1 LESAFSKTIKKYIME
16 VSGRVKVL
24 GAEQQVSP
32 TFKKRELV
40 VTTDEQ
46 YPQSIMIE
54 FVQDKIDLLNTIA
67 VGDAVKVS
75 INLGGREWV
84 NPQGETKY
92 FNSIKGWRVEKLQ
105 TEAPAAQQMPPVPAA
120 EAFAPATDFKEEEH
134 DDLPF

>member
-1 LESAFSKTIKKYIME
+1 ME
-16 VSGRVKVL
+16 VLGKVKVV

-32 TFKKRELV
+32 TFRKRELV

-54 FVQDKIDLLNTIA
+54 FVQDKSDLLNTIS
-67 VGDAVKVS
+67 VGENVKVS

-92 FNSIKGWRVEKLQ
+92 FNSIKGWRIEKIQ
-105 TEAPAAQQMPPVPAA
+105 SEAPAAAQQMPPMPAA

>member
-1 LESAFSKTIKKYIME
+1 ME
-16 VSGRVKVL
+16 VTGKVKVV

-54 FVQDKIDLLNTIA
+54 FVQDKSDLLNNVT
-67 VGDAVKVS
+67 VGENVKVS

-92 FNSIKGWRVEKLQ
+92 FNSIKGWRIEKLQ
-105 TEAPAAQQMPPVPAA
+105 SEAPSAAMAPMPPA

>member
-1 LESAFSKTIKKYIME
+1 ME
-16 VSGRVKVL
+16 VLGKVKVV

-32 TFKKRELV
+32 TFRKRELV

-54 FVQDKIDLLNTIA
+54 FVQDKSDLLNSVA
-67 VGDAVKVS
+67 VGENVKVS

-92 FNSIKGWRVEKLQ
+92 FNSIKGWRIEKIQ
-105 TEAPAAQQMPPVPAA
+105 SEAPTAPGMAPMPPA
-120 EAFAPATDFKEEEH
+120 EAFAPATNFTEEEH

>member
-1 LESAFSKTIKKYIME
+1 ME
-16 VSGRVKVL
+16 VLGKVKVV
-24 GAEQQVSP
+24 GAEQQISAS
-32 TFKKRELV
+32 FKKRELV

-54 FVQDKIDLLNTIA
+54 FVQDKADLLNSVS
-67 VGDAVKVS
+67 VGENVKVS

-92 FNSIKGWRVEKLQ
+92 FNSIKGWRIEKMQ
-105 TEAPAAQQMPPVPAA
+105 SEAPSAQPMAPMPAA

>member
-1 LESAFSKTIKKYIME
+1 MESAFSKSIIME
-16 VSGRVKVL
+16 VLGKVKVV
-24 GAEQQVSP
+24 GEEQQVSP
-32 TFKKRELV
+32 TFRKRELV

-54 FVQDKIDLLNTIA
+54 FVQDKSDLLNTVV
-67 VGDAVKVS
+67 VGENVKVS

-92 FNSIKGWRVEKLQ
+92 FNSIKGWRIEKIQ
-105 TEAPAAQQMPPVPAA
+105 SEAPVAAPAAMAPMPPA
-120 EAFAPATDFKEEEH
+120 EAFAPATNFNEEEH